1 MPSVSIP
8 NYRFSLWNLILKD
21 FRTQYRN
28 MSLGVLWSVLNP
40 LIMLGTLLVV
50 FTFIHKNTSI
60 EHFGVFLLLGLIP
73 FNFFSLCLNTATC
86 SLVQNGQ
93 ILKKLRFPRII
104 IPIAS
109 VLSQVIHLLIQL
121 TLLAVFILFSGVTVT
136 WMYLWLPVILVL
148 ELVFI
153 IGLSLICSVLDVY
166 FRDTQYIVQSI
177 LTVLFWFTP
186 IFYPASLAHDNLP
199 RPLYLLFM
207 ANPLSGCIEAAR
219 RVVLYNSPPEW
230 DLFYMAIFV
239 ALLTLGIGVS
249 LFRKLEPN
257 LADHL

>member
-1 MPSVSIP
+1 MPSVYSP
-8 NYRFSLWNLILKD
+8 SYRFSLWNLILKD

-28 MSLGVLWSVLNP
+28 MSLGMLWSVLNP

-50 FTFIHKNTSI
+50 FTFIHKNESI

-73 FNFFSLCLNTATC
+73 FNFFSLCLNTATN
-86 SLVQNGQ
+86 SMVQNGQ
-93 ILKKLRFPRII
+93 ILKKMRFPRMI

-109 VLSQVIHLLIQL
+109 VLSQVIHLGIQL
-121 TLLAVFILFSGVTVT
+121 GILLFFILISGVSIT
-136 WMYLWLPVILVL
+136 WMYLWLPVILIL
-148 ELVFI
+148 ELAFI
-153 IGLSLICSVLDVY
+153 IGLALICSILDVY
-166 FRDTQYIVQSI
+166 FRDTQYIVQSVT
-177 LTVLFWFTP
+177 TVLFWFTP
-186 IFYPASLAHDNLP
+186 IFYPASQANQTLP

-219 RVVLYNSPPEW
+219 RVVLHDSPPEW
-230 DLFYMAIFV
+230 DLFKMAFFV
-239 ALLTLGIGVS
+239 ALLALGVGIC

>member
-1 MPSVSIP
+1 MPSVPHPSF
-8 NYRFSLWNLILKD
+8 RFSLWNLILKD

-50 FTFIHKNTSI
+50 FTYIHQNDSI
-60 EHFGVFLLLGLIP
+60 ENFGIFLLLGLIP
-73 FNFFSLCLNTATC
+73 FNFFSLCMSKATG
-86 SLVQNGQ
+86 SLVENSQ
-93 ILKKLRFPRII
+93 ILKKLNFPRII

-109 VLSQVIHLLIQL
+109 VFSQVIHLAIQL
-121 TLLAVFILFSGVTVT
+121 GLLALLILFARVPIT
-136 WMYLWLPVILVL
+136 WMFLWIPVILMI

-153 IGLSLICSVLDVY
+153 IGLALICSVLDVY
-166 FRDTQYIVQSI
+166 FRDTQYIVQSV

-186 IFYPASLAHDNLP
+186 IFYPASMANENLP

-219 RVVLYNSPPEW
+219 RVVLQNTHPEW
-230 DLFYMAIFV
+230 DLFRMAVFV
-239 ALLTLGIGVS
+239 AFLALGVGTL

>member
-1 MPSVSIP
+1 MAPVSAPS
-8 NYRFSLWNLILKD
+8 YRFSLWNLILKD

-50 FTFIHKNTSI
+50 FTYIHKNETI

-73 FNFFSLCLNTATC
+73 FNFFSLCLNTATG
-86 SLVQNGQ
+86 SLVENRQ
-93 ILKKLRFPRII
+93 ILKKLSFPRII
-104 IPIAS
+104 IPVAS
-109 VLSQVIHLLIQL
+109 VFSQIIHLLIQVSL
-121 TLLAVFILFSGVTVT
+121 VAILILFSRIPVTL
-136 WMYLWLPVILVL
+136 MYLWIPVILLV
-148 ELVFI
+148 ELTFI
-153 IGLSLICSVLDVY
+153 LGMALICSVLDVY
-166 FRDTQYIVQSI
+166 FRDTQYIVQSV

-186 IFYPASLAHDNLP
+186 IFYPASMANENLP

-219 RVVLYNSPPEW
+219 RVVLHNSPPEW
-230 DLFYMAIFV
+230 DLFRMAIFV
-239 ALLTLGIGVS
+239 ALFALGVGIL